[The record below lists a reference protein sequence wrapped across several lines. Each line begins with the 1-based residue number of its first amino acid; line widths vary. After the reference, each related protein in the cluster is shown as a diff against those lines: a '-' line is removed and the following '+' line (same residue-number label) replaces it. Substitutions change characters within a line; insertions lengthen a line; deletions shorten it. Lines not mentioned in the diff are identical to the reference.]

1 MRNLSAYKICFLVW
15 RSSSKALPVKND
27 VVINSVDFDNTSYT
41 QIVQSI
47 IKNRRKKGENGFLIL
62 KNA

>member
-1 MRNLSAYKICFLVW
+1 MRNLSAYKICFFSVEELVE
-15 RSSSKALPVKND
+15 ALPVKND

-47 IKNRRKKGENGFLIL
+47 IKKQKERKEKMDF
-62 KNA
+62 

>member
-1 MRNLSAYKICFLVW
+1 MKHAFCAIFIFQT
-15 RSSSKALPVKND
+15 RSSVEELVEALPVKND

-47 IKNRRKKGENGFLIL
+47 IKKQKERKEKMDF
-62 KNA
+62 

>member
-1 MRNLSAYKICFLVW
+1 MRTRFVFSVEELVE
-15 RSSSKALPVKND
+15 ALPVKND

-47 IKNRRKKGENGFLIL
+47 IKKQKERKEKMDF
-62 KNA
+62 

>member
-1 MRNLSAYKICFLVW
+1 MMDLYEKFECVQDLFFSVEELVE
-15 RSSSKALPVKND
+15 ALPVKND

-47 IKNRRKKGENGFLIL
+47 IKKQK
-62 KNA
+62 